1 MGSLKRRLLSAL
13 LCALLLPI
21 QVTAYAAETG
31 FSDVFPGSWYAEAV
45 QFAVE
50 NGLMNGT
57 GGGEFSPN
65 TPTSLAMLVTILHR
79 DAGSPEAETAPPE
92 EAAGRWFAGAA
103 AWAAESGL
111 LRGLASSFAPDGFLT
126 REDMV
131 TVLWRYEGSPE
142 PEDAGDYIDELDIA
156 HYAARAVDW
165 SREHGV
171 AGGVAD
177 GRFDP
182 KGTATRAQLAA
193 ILQRFLTMEREDPPM
208 PDPQPDDQG
217 RYILVACFS
226 QTGTTWTA
234 AERVQER
241 TGGALFAIRTE
252 EPYPDSYTQ
261 LVDAALDEKNGDVRP
276 ALARELENPEI
287 YDVIFLGYPIW
298 WMTAPMAV
306 GSFLEACGL
315 SGQAVAPFCTSA
327 VDGVEGSMD
336 FIRRCAGEDAVV
348 LDGFTAGEDWA
359 ALDRWVDSVLE
370 QVPCKT
376 EQPAPANY
384 SKLQNS

>member
-1 MGSLKRRLLSAL
+1 
-13 LCALLLPI
+13 
-21 QVTAYAAETG
+21 
-31 FSDVFPGSWYAEAV
+31 
-45 QFAVE
+45 
-50 NGLMNGT
+50 
-57 GGGEFSPN
+57 
-65 TPTSLAMLVTILHR
+65 
-79 DAGSPEAETAPPE
+79 
-92 EAAGRWFAGAA
+92 
-103 AWAAESGL
+103 
-111 LRGLASSFAPDGFLT
+111 
-126 REDMV
+126 MV

-234 AERVQER
+234 AARVQER